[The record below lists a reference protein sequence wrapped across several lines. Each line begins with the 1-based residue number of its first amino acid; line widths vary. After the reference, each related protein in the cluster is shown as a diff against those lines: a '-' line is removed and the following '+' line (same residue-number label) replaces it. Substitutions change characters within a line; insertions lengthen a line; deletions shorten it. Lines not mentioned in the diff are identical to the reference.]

1 MAVLKLHGEVKPY
14 HRQRPGPG
22 SQNANTASSLHC
34 QTEEQING
42 SLALRNPGAET
53 KLLSV
58 FQNDSKATEAE
69 LDACGAEAHGDP
81 SVKGWSLDACGAEVH
96 ADPSVKGWSLNACG
110 AEAHGDPSV
119 KGWSLDACGAEA
131 HADPSVKGWSL
142 RSCAASAEQGL
153 HKSLSPEWQSGIQ
166 CPDGFFLAEKMEDT
180 AHPHFPSGYID
191 QKVEDKVTL
200 ISCLDTW
207 IMSFLSD

>member
-69 LDACGAEAHGDP
+69 LH
-81 SVKGWSLDACGAEVH
+81 
-96 ADPSVKGWSLNACG
+96 ACG

-131 HADPSVKGWSL
+131 QGDPSVKGWSLNACGAEAHGDPSVKGWSL

>member
-42 SLALRNPGAET
+42 SLALRNP
-53 KLLSV
+53 
-58 FQNDSKATEAE
+58 AE

-142 RSCAASAEQGL
+142 RSCAASAEQ
-153 HKSLSPEWQSGIQ
+153 
-166 CPDGFFLAEKMEDT
+166 
-180 AHPHFPSGYID
+180 
-191 QKVEDKVTL
+191 
-200 ISCLDTW
+200 
-207 IMSFLSD
+207 